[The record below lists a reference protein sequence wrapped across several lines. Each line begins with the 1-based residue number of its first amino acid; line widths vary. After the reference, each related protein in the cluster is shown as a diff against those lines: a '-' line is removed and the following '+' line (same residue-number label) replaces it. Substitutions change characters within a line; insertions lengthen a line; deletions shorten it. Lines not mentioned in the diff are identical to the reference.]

1 MIRKAIIKM
10 GGLFQKAYR
19 HLVLL
24 PYVKEQMKSVGEKV
38 YFPLKFSISNPE
50 NMWVGNDVSLGENF
64 CVLNALAD
72 VIIGDHVMFGPG
84 VTVVT
89 GDHRIDIMGKYMTQ
103 VTNED
108 KIINNGGVKQNPY
121 DETVTFEGD
130 NWIGANVTILKGVI
144 MGKGAVV
151 AAGAV
156 VTKSVPPYEI
166 WGGVPAHCIGKRFT
180 ENRRRIHEKMLYNE
194 AKITEG

>member
-1 MIRKAIIKM
+1 MIRKAVIKI
-10 GGLFQKAYR
+10 GGLVRKAYR

-50 NMWVGNDVSLGENF
+50 NMRMGNDVSLGEDF

-72 VIIGDHVMFGPG
+72 VVIGDHVMFGPG

-89 GDHRIDIMGKYMTQ
+89 GDHRIDIIGKYMTQ
-103 VTNED
+103 VTNAD
-108 KIINNGGVKQNPY
+108 KIVNIDGITQNPY
-121 DETVTFEGD
+121 DAPITFEGD
-130 NWIGANVTILKGVI
+130 NWIGANVTILKGVT
-144 MGKGAVV
+144 MGKGSVA

-156 VTKSVPPYEI
+156 VTKNIPPYEI
-166 WGGVPAHCIGKRFT
+166 WGGVPARRIGKRFA
-180 ENRRRIHEKMLYNE
+180 EEQIAAHEKMLE
-194 AKITEG
+194 

>member
-1 MIRKAIIKM
+1 M
-10 GGLFQKAYR
+10 
-19 HLVLL
+19 LL
-24 PYVKEQMKSVGEKV
+24 PYVKEHMKSVGEKV

-50 NMWVGNDVSLGENF
+50 NMRIGKDVSLGENF

-108 KIINNGGVKQNPY
+108 KIVNNGGVKRNPY

-130 NWIGANVTILKGVI
+130 NWIGANVTILKGVT
-144 MGKGAVV
+144 MGKGAVI

-166 WGGVPAHCIGKRFT
+166 WGGVPACRIGKRFT
-180 ENRRRIHEKMLYNE
+180 EEQIAMHEEMLE
-194 AKITEG
+194 

>member
-1 MIRKAIIKM
+1 MIRKAVIKM
-10 GGLFQKAYR
+10 GRLFQKAYR

-50 NMWVGNDVSLGENF
+50 NMRMGNDVSLGENF

-84 VTVVT
+84 ATIIT
-89 GDHRIDIMGKYMTQ
+89 GNHRIDIMGKYMTQ
-103 VTNED
+103 VTNAD
-108 KIINNGGVKQNPY
+108 KIVNMGGIPQNPY
-121 DETVTFEGD
+121 DAPVTFEGD
-130 NWIGANVTILKGVI
+130 NWIGANVTILKGVT
-144 MGKGAVV
+144 MEKGSVI

-156 VTKSVPPYEI
+156 VTKDIPPYEI
-166 WGGVPAHCIGKRFT
+166 WGGTPARRIGKRFT
-180 ENRRRIHEKMLYNE
+180 EEQIAVHEKMLE
-194 AKITEG
+194 

>member
-24 PYVKEQMKSVGEKV
+24 PYVKEHMKSVGEKV

-50 NMWVGNDVSLGENF
+50 NMRIGKDVSLGENF

-84 VTVVT
+84 VTIVT

-103 VTNED
+103 VTNAD
-108 KIINNGGVKQNPY
+108 KIVDIGGITQNPY
-121 DETVTFEGD
+121 DAPVTFVGD
-130 NWIGANVTILKGVI
+130 SWIGANATILKGVT
-144 MGKGAVV
+144 MGKGSVV

-156 VTKSVPPYEI
+156 VTKDIPPYEI
-166 WGGVPAHCIGKRFT
+166 WGGGTSSP
-180 ENRRRIHEKMLYNE
+180 NRKTIYRRANCYARRNAGIR
-194 AKITEG
+194 

>member
-10 GGLFQKAYR
+10 GGLVQKAYR

-24 PYVKEQMKSVGEKV
+24 PYVKEHMKSVGEKV

-50 NMWVGNDVSLGENF
+50 NMRIGKDVSLGENF

-72 VIIGDHVMFGPG
+72 VVIGDHVMFGPG
-84 VTVVT
+84 VTIVT

-103 VTNED
+103 VTNAD
-108 KIINNGGVKQNPY
+108 KIVDIGGITRNPY
-121 DETVTFEGD
+121 DAPVTFVGD
-130 NWIGANVTILKGVI
+130 SWIGANATILKGVTI
-144 MGKGAVV
+144 GKGSVV

-156 VTKSVPPYEI
+156 VTKDIPPYEI
-166 WGGVPAHCIGKRFT
+166 WGGVPARRIGKRFT
-180 ENRRRIHEKMLYNE
+180 EEQIAMHEEMLE
-194 AKITEG
+194 

>member
-1 MIRKAIIKM
+1 MIRKAVIKI
-10 GGLFQKAYR
+10 GGLVQKAYR

-50 NMWVGNDVSLGENF
+50 NMRIGNDVSLGEDF

-72 VIIGDHVMFGPG
+72 VVIGDHVMFGPG

-89 GDHRIDIMGKYMTQ
+89 GDHRIDIIGKYMTQ
-103 VTNED
+103 VTNAD
-108 KIINNGGVKQNPY
+108 KIVNIDGITQNPY
-121 DETVTFEGD
+121 DAPITFERD
-130 NWIGANVTILKGVI
+130 NWIGANVTILKGVT
-144 MGKGAVV
+144 MGKGSVA

-156 VTKSVPPYEI
+156 VTKNIPPYEI
-166 WGGVPAHCIGKRFT
+166 WGGYQLA
-180 ENRRRIHEKMLYNE
+180 
-194 AKITEG
+194 A